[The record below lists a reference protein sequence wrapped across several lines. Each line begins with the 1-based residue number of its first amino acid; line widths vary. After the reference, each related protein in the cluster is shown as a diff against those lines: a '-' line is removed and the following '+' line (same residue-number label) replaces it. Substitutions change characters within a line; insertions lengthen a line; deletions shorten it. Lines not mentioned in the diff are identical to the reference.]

1 MAPRDI
7 RVGVHTGPAKKPDK
21 QCIDTYAT
29 DDWGNLINDKIER
42 GPYYCMDPTGERS
55 DIMQHCPTEEYHI
68 SNR

>member
-1 MAPRDI
+1 MAPRDK

-55 DIMQHCPTEEYHI
+55 DMKATYKEHHI